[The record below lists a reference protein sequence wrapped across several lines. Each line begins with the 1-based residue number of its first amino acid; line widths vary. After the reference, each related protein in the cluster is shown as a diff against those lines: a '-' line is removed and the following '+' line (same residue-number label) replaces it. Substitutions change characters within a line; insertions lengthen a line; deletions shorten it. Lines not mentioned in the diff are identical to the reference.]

1 MDKEQTKIKLFV
13 LKADDFEDQ
22 VNDWLS
28 QHPNIVILHRYV
40 NNDWVS
46 HTGVS
51 GLGTIK
57 TAMITAIVEYKEAKE
72 TAERGLYAN

>member
-1 MDKEQTKIKLFV
+1 MDKEQIKIKIFV

-22 VNDWLS
+22 VNDWFS
-28 QHPNIVILHRYV
+28 RHPNIKILHRYV

-51 GLGTIK
+51 GLGTIT
-57 TAMITAIVEYKEAKE
+57 TAMITAIVEYIEEK
-72 TAERGLYAN
+72 

>member
-1 MDKEQTKIKLFV
+1 MTETRKIKLFV
-13 LKADDFEDQ
+13 LRANDFEGQ

-28 QHPNIVILHRYV
+28 QHPNIEILHQYV

-51 GLGTIK
+51 GIGTTTTDI
-57 TAMITAIVEYKEAKE
+57 ITAIFEYKKA
-72 TAERGLYAN
+72 R

>member
-1 MDKEQTKIKLFV
+1 MSKEQIKIKLFV
-13 LKADDFEDQ
+13 LKADEFEKQ

-28 QHPNIVILHRYV
+28 QHPNIEILHRYI

-51 GLGTIK
+51 GLGTIT
-57 TAMITAIVEYKEAKE
+57 TAMITAIVEYTEE
-72 TAERGLYAN
+72 NNEQS